1 MNAISARARRDLL
14 EVVVAAAAVVLSLL
28 VGAAIIGLAGR
39 DPIQVFGVLF
49 EEALGQPLG
58 LGQVLFKTTTL
69 TFTGLAAAFAFRTGL
84 FNIGGEGQLYLG
96 AFVAAV
102 VGAALPASTP
112 SFLAIPLLLLTA
124 FAGGGAAALIPGLLK
139 AKRGTHEVISTM
151 MASFILLAVVN
162 YLLNLVRVPE
172 TVRTEAI
179 VASGRL
185 PLFSALAPSMRGSDG
200 NASLLIAVLTV
211 ALVWYAIERTRLG
224 YELRAVG
231 LGAKAAEYGGVDI
244 EARVLLSL
252 VVSGGLA
259 GLGGINFVLGSPGYF
274 EQNFAPYQ
282 GYLGIAVA
290 LLARNRPIGIVPAAF
305 LFALLSEGGQ
315 AIQEFVPKEIGEIL
329 QAVVIMFVVVGSKLL
344 ERWITRAEA
353 GAHD

>member
-1 MNAISARARRDLL
+1 VSLIRARRDLL
-14 EVVVAAAAVVLSLL
+14 EVLVAAAAVVLSLM
-28 VGAAIIGLAGR
+28 VGALVIAIGGK

-49 EEALGQPLG
+49 DEALGQPLG

-96 AFVAAV
+96 AFAAAAL
-102 VGAALPASTP
+102 GIALPASTP
-112 SFLAIPLLLLTA
+112 SWISIPLLVLA
-124 FAGGGAAALIPGLLK
+124 SFIGGGAAALIPGLLK

-162 YLLNLVRVPE
+162 YLLNLIRVPE

-185 PLFSALAPSMRGSDG
+185 PPFSSLAPSMRGSDG
-200 NASLLIAVLTV
+200 NMSLLVAAIVV
-211 ALVWYAIERTRLG
+211 ALVWYVIERTRLG

-231 LGAKAAEYGGVDI
+231 LGPKAAEYGGVDLQS
-244 EARVLLSL
+244 RVLLSL

-290 LLARNRPIGIVPAAF
+290 LLARNRPLGILPAAF

-344 ERWITRAEA
+344 ERGLARLEA
-353 GAHD
+353 SSSG